1 MSAALVRNRSLA
13 LVLAFTICLSTTSVA
28 SAAKAWIPIVFLNGS
43 RISRVDVT
51 MDGLKTI
58 GKNTTGGFVTGSAAG
73 ATAAGAAAAGIV
85 SAPATPLAYGVPV
98 LAGTIGGFLKG
109 ISDALW
115 DGNLRVK
122 W

>member
-1 MSAALVRNRSLA
+1 MRTALVSKRSLA
-13 LVLAFTICLSTTSVA
+13 LILALTMSLSMAGVA
-28 SAAKAWIPIVFLNGS
+28 SAKTWIPIVFVNGS
-43 RISRVDVT
+43 GISRVDVT

-58 GKNTTGGFVTGSAAG
+58 GKNTTGGFVAGSATG
-73 ATAAGAAAAGIV
+73 LTTAGAAAAGIV

-98 LAGTIGGFLKG
+98 VAGTFGGFLKG

-115 DGNLRVK
+115 DGNLRLVK